1 MVNDLNWGAD
11 LNDFPS
17 GFWDSFDGTVET
29 IEYQQGDFGVQ
40 IYTELRPL
48 EYEYTNRGLILEPDS
63 PAPIRGWY
71 SLGNTDGWE
80 VTEDGMSVMNAK
92 MPNRNARATKFMMA
106 LRQHGG
112 VSLTGGNLSPLK
124 GATCHFKAVTEQNRR
139 PDGEMGNA
147 RQFFYADAPLVG
159 DQGSTIDSKTQS
171 DAEDLVNLII
181 NGQDDKSIRIRQIAQ
196 LAIDHTDEFGAEAVE
211 HASNPDTVAGMVRSG
226 ALTQVDERTVAL
238 P

>member
-11 LNDFPS
+11 INDFPS
-17 GFWDSFDGTVET
+17 GFWDSFDGIVET
-29 IEYQQGDFGVQ
+29 IKYEDGQYGVQ
-40 IYTELRPL
+40 IYVELRPV

-71 SLGNTDGWE
+71 SLGNTEGWGVSDDE
-80 VTEDGMSVMNAK
+80 MDVVNGK

-106 LRQHGG
+106 LRQHAG
-112 VSLTGGNLSPLK
+112 VALTGSNLSPLK
-124 GATCHFKAVTEQNRR
+124 GATAHFKAVTEQNRR

-147 RQFFYADAPLVG
+147 RQCFYPDAPVVG
-159 DQGSTIDSKTQS
+159 DQGSTIDSKTQT
-171 DAEDLVNLII
+171 DAEDLINLLLTQQED
-181 NGQDDKSIRIRQIAQ
+181 NSIRIRQIAQ
-196 LAIDHTDEFGAEAVE
+196 LAIDHTDEFGADAVE

-226 ALTQVDERTVAL
+226 ALVQIDERTVAL